1 MYLVHQNDLVDREK
15 SHKHHPKKQTVTPQQ
30 FVDYLANTRNLK
42 PSQAVLKACELLGVT
57 KSLFYKWLNGTK
69 NPHPGKLDHMVLI
82 IKNDALEKY
91 TDKMEQYLTNK
102 IKKQSMDTKKPNAK
116 DEVIEKLI
124 KYNAEHPGPFPEYPQ
139 IKRVDWYATND
150 ERDIGNIQAI
160 HAAGLKDSIIV
171 TVNGSLRLKDPEE
184 DVELKKTVAEIIEL
198 MQPLRTE
205 TDDSFAAAP
214 WKTQKIIVYL
224 KYPKRVI
231 QKKD

>member
-1 MYLVHQNDLVDREK
+1 MTLLTGQNLETPPKHQ
-15 SHKHHPKKQTVTPQQ
+15 QTVTPQE
-30 FVDYLANTRNLK
+30 FVDYLTHAYNLK
-42 PSQAVLKACELLGVT
+42 SSQSIIKACELLGVT

-69 NPHPGKLDHMVLI
+69 TPHPGKLEHMGLI
-82 IKNDALEKY
+82 VQNDTLEKY
-91 TDKMEQYLTNK
+91 TGKLEQYLTNK
-102 IKKQSMDTKKPNAK
+102 IEKPSMNSKK
-116 DEVIEKLI
+116 DEVIAKLI

-139 IKRVDWYATND
+139 IKRVDWYATNN
-150 ERDIGNIQAI
+150 ERDIENIKAI

-171 TVNGSLRLKDPEE
+171 TVNGSLRLKDPNE

-205 TDDSFAAAP
+205 AEENYASAP

-224 KYPKRVI
+224 KYPNRVI